1 MLVAYYQYD
10 TKIWVGV
17 DHVSEENHD
26 EVCVDVAF
34 VDLVDDDVGD
44 AAKSGLEFPK
54 KNSDRAKHDWQKQK
68 NSVWIG

>member
-1 MLVAYYQYD
+1 
-10 TKIWVGV
+10 
-17 DHVSEENHD
+17 
-26 EVCVDVAF
+26 